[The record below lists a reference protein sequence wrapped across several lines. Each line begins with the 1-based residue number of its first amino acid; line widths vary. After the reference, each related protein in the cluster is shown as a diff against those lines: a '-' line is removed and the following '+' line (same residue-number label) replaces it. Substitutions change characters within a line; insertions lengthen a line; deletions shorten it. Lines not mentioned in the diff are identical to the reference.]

1 MNMKIS
7 QENVQH
13 VANLAR
19 LRLSDEELTTMTG
32 QLDTILSY
40 VEKLDELDTTG
51 VSPTTHVFPL
61 SNAFRE
67 DIVRPS
73 LEQQEALKNGPET
86 DEESFLVPKIL

>member
-1 MNMKIS
+1 MKIS
-7 QENVQH
+7 QEDVQH

-19 LRLSDEELTTMTG
+19 LRLSDEELVTMTG

-61 SNAFRE
+61 SNVFRE

-73 LEQQEALKNGPET
+73 LEQQEALENGPKT
-86 DEESFLVPKIL
+86 DEDSFLVPKII